1 MIRFSSK
8 LPHNCYEKCP
18 KYGYFSFLALSGG
31 FFQARAP
38 KLMQT
43 FIFWVYSAKKK
54 VASSFRYSNY
64 YSYWPITEFGSK
76 INGTKTIT
84 RADEYLK
91 ELNAPT
97 TKTWRPLK

>member
-54 VASSFRYSNY
+54 VASSFCYSNY
-64 YSYWPITEFGSK
+64 YSYWPTYRDARTHLKIVIT
-76 INGTKTIT
+76 
-84 RADEYLK
+84 
-91 ELNAPT
+91 
-97 TKTWRPLK
+97 